1 MNPSNNRNKHYK
13 KIGAKRYIRIFLR
26 KLFLSIFLI
35 ILISIVVVFAYDK
48 ELVVN
53 TFNKSVNDLSQKL
66 NFSLKKIELQ
76 EQLKYCPS
84 IRNLLGDIKPDTSI
98 FLISITDIKTKLE
111 SLDCISSVNI
121 EREYPD
127 TIKIQVHEKQPI
139 AIWQNEQNFYYIT
152 ENGSVMSIRK
162 LKNIEKFIVVAG
174 SNAPIHTPGL
184 VSFLELDQEL
194 MSQVTSAIWVGNR
207 RWNIKLENGMLIK
220 LPEIN
225 PEIAWNK
232 FIKINN
238 DAEFKEK
245 NYKSVDLR
253 IQDRIYATE

>member
-1 MNPSNNRNKHYK
+1 MTHSTNRDKHYK
-13 KIGAKRYIRIFLR
+13 KIGTKRYIRIFVR
-26 KLFLSIFLI
+26 KLFFLIFLI
-35 ILISIVVVFAYDK
+35 ILISLTSLILYDK
-48 ELVVN
+48 EFVVT
-53 TFNKSVNDLSQKL
+53 TFEKHVNDFSKKI

-84 IRNLLGDIKPDTSI
+84 IRNLLDNIKPDTSI
-98 FLISITDIKTKLE
+98 FLISISDIKTKLE
-111 SLDCISSVNI
+111 SLDCIGSVGI

-139 AIWQNEQNFYYIT
+139 AIWQNEQDFYYIT

-162 LKNIEKFIVVAG
+162 LRNIEKFIVIAG
-174 SNAPIHTPGL
+174 SKAPIHTPDL
-184 VSFLELDQEL
+184 VSFLALDQEL
-194 MSQVTSAIWVGNR
+194 MSEIISAIWVGNR
-207 RWNIKLENGMLIK
+207 RWNIKLANGMLVK
-220 LPEIN
+220 LPEAN

-232 FIKINN
+232 FIKIINN
-238 DAEFKEK
+238 TEFKEK